1 MKWRWER
8 KIKTQD
14 EGGRSCRKRL
24 YKGEDRLHRYAVIDV
39 CVWGGVEEA
48 LLPLVD

>member
-1 MKWRWER
+1 MGAGR

-14 EGGRSCRKRL
+14 EGHAERGSAEAK
-24 YKGEDRLHRYAVIDV
+24 DHLHRYAVREGV
-39 CVWGGVEEA
+39 GGRGVGEA